1 MNRVKRGN
9 PDFFSPRGAGI
20 WQVES
25 AMTFRHAIVLAAMF
39 GLTAC
44 QKEELHVRLAPADA
58 LAAGWDDYRLSEFD
72 RATASFEQA
81 IAGSETNSEIQ
92 LQARYALATVWNLRR
107 PGEDRAK
114 AEAIYRGILD
124 AKPSLDLT
132 AWTSLAR
139 SRMKHL
145 VPVGEEPNIG
155 EVRRAYQDIMDRFP
169 GHLAAKEAFI
179 YKMSTF
185 VATLEPQQTR
195 YAIASLSRYVSQ
207 PGQKAFLQPAWS
219 LMSVGYTT
227 LKMPEQRM
235 AAEIRALQTMEID
248 PSNPFNEFGWAYWNI
263 AAIAEFDVGDF
274 STARYYYRKM
284 LAEYP
289 HDVKVFGAKQEL
301 ARMDAL
307 EVKIRSEIPPAP
319 PPNSKSQKPSSKQIS
334 KPKSK
339 MTTSAST
346 TLESDKTDRPLPVRR
361 GEERGEGSVV
371 RADKDPSPL
380 PSPRCCGARE
390 TCSTRV
396 SEFEYSDLKFVCGL
410 RFENWN
416 FILRGGA

>member
-1 MNRVKRGN
+1 
-9 PDFFSPRGAGI
+9 
-20 WQVES
+20 
-25 AMTFRHAIVLAAMF
+25 MTLRISIALCALL
-39 GLTAC
+39 GLSAC
-44 QKEELHVRLAPADA
+44 QKEQKVASLPPADA
-58 LAAGWDDYRLSEFD
+58 LAAGWNDYRLSEFD
-72 RATASFEQA
+72 RATAAFEQA
-81 IAGSETNSEIQ
+81 IAGSETNSETQ

-114 AEAIYRGILD
+114 AESIYRAILD
-124 AKPSLDLT
+124 AKPSQDLE
-132 AWTSLAR
+132 AWTSLALA
-139 SRMKHL
+139 RMKHL
-145 VPVGEEPNIG
+145 VPVDQEPNIG

-179 YKMSTF
+179 YKMATF
-185 VATLEPQQTR
+185 VATLDPQQTR

-227 LKMPEQRM
+227 LKMPDQRM

-248 PSNPFNEFGWAYWNI
+248 PSNPFNELGWAYWNI

-307 EVKIRSEIPPAP
+307 EAKLRSELPKVVPSAP
-319 PPNSKSQKPSSKQIS
+319 VE
-334 KPKSK
+334 KPKTKGRSR
-339 MTTSAST
+339 T
-346 TLESDKTDRPLPVRR
+346 
-361 GEERGEGSVV
+361 
-371 RADKDPSPL
+371 
-380 PSPRCCGARE
+380 
-390 TCSTRV
+390 
-396 SEFEYSDLKFVCGL
+396 
-410 RFENWN
+410 
-416 FILRGGA
+416 

>member
-1 MNRVKRGN
+1 MIVFALSACEKQAEQLAM
-9 PDFFSPRGAGI
+9 SP
-20 WQVES
+20 Q
-25 AMTFRHAIVLAAMF
+25 AA
-39 GLTAC
+39 L
-44 QKEELHVRLAPADA
+44 DS
-58 LAAGWDDYRLSEFD
+58 GWDNYRLSEFD
-72 RATASFEQA
+72 RATMLFEHA
-81 IAGSETNSEIQ
+81 IAGSETNSEMQ

-114 AEAIYRGILD
+114 AEAIYRAILD
-124 AKPSLDLT
+124 ARPSQDLT
-132 AWTSLAR
+132 AWTSLALA
-139 SRMKHL
+139 RMKHL

-155 EVRRAYQDIMDRFP
+155 AVRRAYQDIMDQFP

-195 YAIASLSRYVSQ
+195 YAIACLSRYVSQ

-235 AAEIRALQTMEID
+235 AAEIRALQTLEID
-248 PSNPFNEFGWAYWNI
+248 PSNPFNELGWAYWNI

-301 ARMDAL
+301 VRMDAL
-307 EVKIRSEIPPAP
+307 EAKLRSELPKVEPSTPAP
-319 PPNSKSQKPSSKQIS
+319 
-334 KPKSK
+334 KPKVKGRSR
-339 MTTSAST
+339 T
-346 TLESDKTDRPLPVRR
+346 
-361 GEERGEGSVV
+361 
-371 RADKDPSPL
+371 
-380 PSPRCCGARE
+380 
-390 TCSTRV
+390 
-396 SEFEYSDLKFVCGL
+396 
-410 RFENWN
+410 
-416 FILRGGA
+416 